1 MDPVLAMLV
10 LVSAGLHPLWN
21 ALIKSD
27 PRPEGAFLGVMVLL
41 ALLGGAHSVV
51 AGYDLLAARHVWP
64 LIAASWAGVTVYATC
79 MVITLRRGDLSAYYP
94 IIRSSP
100 LFIVVAGVL
109 FLGERYG
116 GSLLTGI
123 ALVLVGAFFLQY
135 RRGARLLDDP
145 GTLALA
151 VLAMAGTGIYSIA
164 DSRAMRVLEPPV
176 MLFWVQ
182 VLCLPSYVLVFRAR
196 GRSAP
201 GWSALFLWTKRPLRT
216 LGIGLMCYV
225 SYYLILWAYGHGGD
239 VAAVTSVRQASIP
252 FSVLIGGLW
261 LKEPD
266 MPRRL
271 FASLILAAGIVVIV
285 VAG

>member
-1 MDPVLAMLV
+1 MDPALAMLV

-21 ALIKSD
+21 ALIQRD

-41 ALLGGAHSVV
+41 ALLGGAHSMV

-64 LIAASWAGVTVYATC
+64 LIAVSWAGLTVYATC
-79 MVITLRRGDLSAYYP
+79 MVVTLRRGDLSAYYP

-100 LFIVVAGVL
+100 LFIVAAGVL

-116 GSLLTGI
+116 GPMLAGV
-123 ALVLVGAFFLQY
+123 ALVLIGAFFLQY

-164 DSRAMRVLEPPV
+164 DSRAMQVLEPPV
-176 MLFWVQ
+176 LVFRVQ
-182 VLCLPSYVLVFRAR
+182 VLCVPSYVLVFRAR

-201 GWSALFLWTKRPLRT
+201 DWGALFLWTKRPLRT
-216 LGIGLMCYV
+216 LGIGVMCYV
-225 SYYLILWAYGHGGD
+225 SYYLILWVYGHGGD

-266 MPRRL
+266 MTRRL
-271 FASLILAAGIVVIV
+271 LASLILAAGIVVIV

>member
-21 ALIKSD
+21 ALIKRD

-41 ALLGGAHSVV
+41 ALLGGTHSLV
-51 AGYDLLAARHVWP
+51 AGYDLLAARRVWP
-64 LIAASWAGVTVYATC
+64 LIAVSCAGLMVYATC
-79 MVITLRRGDLSAYYP
+79 LVITLRRGDLSAYYP

-109 FLGERYG
+109 FLGERYAWP
-116 GSLLTGI
+116 LLAGI
-123 ALVLVGAFFLQY
+123 ALVLVGAFFLQH

-145 GTLALA
+145 GTLILA
-151 VLAMAGTGIYSIA
+151 VLAMAGTGVYSIA
-164 DSRAMRVLEPPV
+164 DSRAMRVVEPPV
-176 MLFWVQ
+176 LLFWVQ
-182 VLCLPSYVLVFRAR
+182 VLCLPSYVLVFRVR

-201 GWSALFLWTKRPLRT
+201 DWGALFLWTTRPLRT
-216 LGIGLMCYV
+216 IGTGVMCYV
-225 SYYLILWAYGHGGD
+225 SYYLILCVYGHGGD

-261 LKEPD
+261 LKERG
-266 MPRRL
+266 MTRRL
-271 FASLILAAGIVVIV
+271 FASLLLAAGIVVIV
-285 VAG
+285 LAG

>member
-21 ALIKSD
+21 ALIKRD
-27 PRPEGAFLGVMVLL
+27 PRPEGAFLGVMVVLVV
-41 ALLGGAHSVV
+41 LGGGHALI
-51 AGYDLLAARHVWP
+51 AGYDLLAARRVWP
-64 LIAASWAGVTVYATC
+64 LIAISWAGLMVYATAL
-79 MVITLRRGDLSAYYP
+79 VITLRRGDLSAYYP

-100 LFIVVAGVL
+100 LFIVVAGAL
-109 FLGERYG
+109 FLGERYAWP
-116 GSLLTGI
+116 LLTGV
-123 ALVLVGAFFLQY
+123 ALVLIGAFFLQY

-145 GTLALA
+145 GTLVLA

-176 MLFWVQ
+176 LLFWVQ
-182 VLCLPSYVLVFRAR
+182 LLCLPSYVLAFRAR

-201 GWSALFLWTKRPLRT
+201 GWGALFLWTKRPLRS
-216 LGIGLMCYV
+216 LAIGLMCYV
-225 SYYLILWAYGHGGD
+225 SYYLILWVYGHGGD

-261 LKEPD
+261 LKERD
-266 MPRRL
+266 MTRRL

-285 VAG
+285 VAD